1 MAARIIDRS
10 TGHDSFWTEAWRLR
24 DSATLPVLLRGL
36 VFGLFAL
43 AVWLLDSTTETPI
56 GIEITP
62 YELAGAALSLL
73 LVLRT
78 NAGYDR
84 WWDARKLWG
93 GIVNQSRNLVIASS
107 AYGPRER
114 EWRRRFARWTV
125 AFAHVCRRSL
135 RNERD
140 LPEVAALVG
149 AEEAARIAAADHMP
163 SYVASV
169 LAELLAEALGKDQF
183 DRYAFLQAERERAAL
198 VDHIGGCERIQKT
211 PLPRAYSV
219 QIRRFIYV
227 FLAATPFAL
236 VLQIGW
242 LTPLATMLVAYP
254 ILALDEI
261 GAELQYPFSP
271 RSLNHLPLD
280 EICSTIERNLL
291 ELAERDA

>member
-10 TGHDSFWTEAWRLR
+10 TGHDEFWTEAWRMR

-36 VFGLFAL
+36 AFGLFGL
-43 AVWLLDSTTETPI
+43 AVCLVDSLTESPF

-73 LVLRT
+73 LVFRT
-78 NAGYDR
+78 NAGYER

-93 GIVNQSRNLVIASS
+93 AIVNQSRNLVIAAT
-107 AYGPRER
+107 AYGPQG
-114 EWRRRFARWTV
+114 EWRRRFACWTA
-125 AFAHVCRRSL
+125 AFAHVSRRSL

-149 AEEAARIAAADHMP
+149 ADEAARIAAADHMP
-163 SYVASV
+163 SYVA
-169 LAELLAEALGKDQF
+169 AELARMLAEAVETNQF

-198 VDHIGGCERIQKT
+198 IDHIGGCERIQKT
-211 PLPRAYSV
+211 PMPRAYSV
-219 QIRRFIYV
+219 QIRRFIYF
-227 FLAATPFAL
+227 FLGATPLAL

-242 LTPLATMLVAYP
+242 LAPLATIVIAYP

-280 EICSTIERNLL
+280 EICSTIEQNLL
-291 ELAERDA
+291 ALAERDA